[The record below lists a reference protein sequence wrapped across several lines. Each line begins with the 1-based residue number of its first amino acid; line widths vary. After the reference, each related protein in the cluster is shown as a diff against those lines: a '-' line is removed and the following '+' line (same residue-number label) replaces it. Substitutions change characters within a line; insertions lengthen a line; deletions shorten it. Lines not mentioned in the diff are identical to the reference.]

1 MLPGLT
7 YNSCFMNICSHVR
20 DLLYFDVSGAMSNS
34 TLAIQSFKI
43 KKRWSWLS
51 RVHSLWMMG
60 AVMPESTIP
69 YLQPVKLVKW
79 ASVGVSLLW
88 LSAFQIFLQS
98 CLYARCAS
106 SPAVLGLLPLWARAT
121 WSPVLQTPSASE
133 WWDCWC
139 ADHLLSCSD
148 EVEFGCCWIHTW
160 WRFRENCS
168 QSVKHVNYIPV
179 TFKKFLAEREVLS
192 ER

>member
-121 WSPVLQTPSASE
+121 WSPVLQTPSALKNVNLNYM
-133 WWDCWC
+133 DTTP
-139 ADHLLSCSD
+139 L
-148 EVEFGCCWIHTW
+148 I
-160 WRFRENCS
+160 
-168 QSVKHVNYIPV
+168 VKYRVKPRKPKIQDYS
-179 TFKKFLAEREVLS
+179 FVLS
-192 ER
+192 HPLVVLQSSEQRIHLWLRDLKSVPT